1 MKFVDEVEITVKA
14 GNGGSGSASFRREK
28 FIPHGGPDGGD
39 GGRGGDVILV
49 GDQGLNTLVD
59 FRHQRIFEAPKGE
72 SGRGRQQYGKG
83 GQDIVIKV
91 PTGTE
96 VYDLETDEKLAD
108 ITEHEQTLVVAKGG
122 EGGLGNM
129 HFKSSVNR
137 APKQFTSGKPGQ
149 ERTLKLEL
157 KVLADVGLLGF
168 PNAGKS
174 TFVDAVSQA
183 KPKIADYPFTTLYP
197 ALGVVKIDAETS
209 FVVAD
214 IPGLIEGA
222 AEGAG
227 LGIQFLKHLQRT
239 GLLLHLIEL
248 PAYEGM
254 PSPVEQFHQ
263 LNEEL
268 VKFSEQLKD
277 KTRWLVFTKADIT
290 VPEEAQAMAD
300 AYVKEIG
307 WQGPYYVISSVA
319 RQGLDKLNKDIAN
332 YLSDSEADWA
342 D

>member
-1 MKFVDEVEITVKA
+1 MKFVDEVKITVKA

-28 FIPHGGPDGGD
+28 FVAFGGPDGGD
-39 GGRGGDVILV
+39 GGHGGDVILQ

-59 FRHQRIFEAPKGE
+59 FRHKRRFDAQNGE
-72 SGRGRQQYGKG
+72 SGRGRQMYGKG
-83 GQDIVIKV
+83 GDDLIIKV

-96 VYDLETDEKLAD
+96 IYDLETDQKLGD
-108 ITEHEQTLVVAKGG
+108 ITQHDQQLVVAAGG
-122 EGGLGNM
+122 KGGLGNM

-137 APKQFTSGKPGQ
+137 APKQFTSGEPGQ
-149 ERTLKLEL
+149 QRELKLEL

-174 TFVDAVSQA
+174 TFVNAISKA

-197 ALGVVKIDAETS
+197 ALGVVPIDAETS

-214 IPGLIEGA
+214 IPGIIEGA

-239 GLLLHLIEL
+239 GLLLHMIEL

-254 PSPVEQFHQ
+254 SDPVEQYHQ
-263 LNEEL
+263 LSDEL
-268 VKFSEQLKD
+268 VKFSEELQEKQ
-277 KTRWLVFTKADIT
+277 RWLVFTKADVT
-290 VPEEAQAMAD
+290 TQEEAQQLAASYAQQM
-300 AYVKEIG
+300 G
-307 WQGPYYVISSVA
+307 WTDEFYLISSITKT
-319 RQGLDKLNKDIAN
+319 GLDDLIKDIAA
-332 YLSDSEADWA
+332 YLFTDAEEDWS
-342 D
+342 

>member
-1 MKFVDEVEITVKA
+1 MKFVDEVKITVKA

-28 FIPHGGPDGGD
+28 FVAFGGPDGGD
-39 GGRGGDVILV
+39 GGHGGHVILQ

-59 FRHQRIFEAPKGE
+59 FRHKKRFDAKNGE
-72 SGRGRQQYGKG
+72 SGRGRQMYGKG
-83 GQDIVIKV
+83 GDDLIIKV

-96 VYDLETDEKLAD
+96 VYDLETDQKLGD
-108 ITEHEQTLVVAKGG
+108 ITEHEQTLVVANGG
-122 EGGLGNM
+122 KGGLGNM

-137 APKQFTSGKPGQ
+137 APKQFTSGEQGQ
-149 ERTLKLEL
+149 LRELKLEL

-174 TFVDAVSQA
+174 TFVNAISKA

-197 ALGVVKIDAETS
+197 ALGVVPVDAETS

-214 IPGLIEGA
+214 IPGIIEGA

-239 GLLLHLIEL
+239 GLLLHMVEL

-254 PSPVEQFHQ
+254 SDPVEQFNQ
-263 LNEEL
+263 LSEEL
-268 VKFSEQLKD
+268 IKFSEQLKE
-277 KTRWLVFTKADIT
+277 KQRWLVFTKADVTTEHEAQELAKSYAEEIEWTDKFYLISSIT
-290 VPEEAQAMAD
+290 KFGLDDLKNDIAAYLFTEPEE
-300 AYVKEIG
+300 
-307 WQGPYYVISSVA
+307 
-319 RQGLDKLNKDIAN
+319 
-332 YLSDSEADWA
+332 DWS
-342 D
+342 

>member
-39 GGRGGDVILV
+39 GGRGGNVVLI

-59 FRHQRIFEAPKGE
+59 FRHQRIFEAQKGE

-83 GQDIVIKV
+83 GQDIIVKV

-108 ITEHEQTLVVAKGG
+108 ITEHKQTLIVAEGG

-254 PSPVEQFHQ
+254 PNPVEQYHQ
-263 LNEEL
+263 LSDEL
-268 VKFSEQLKD
+268 LKFSEQLKD

-290 VPEEAQAMAD
+290 VPEEAQAMAE

-307 WQGPYYVISSVA
+307 WKGPYYLISSIA
-319 RQGLDKLNKDIAN
+319 RQGLESLTKDIAK
-332 YLSDSEADWA
+332 YLSGPAEDWQG
-342 D
+342 

>member
-1 MKFVDEVEITVKA
+1 MKFVDEVNITVKA

-28 FIPHGGPDGGD
+28 FVAYGGPDGGD
-39 GGRGGDVILV
+39 GGHGGHVILQ

-59 FRHQRIFEAPKGE
+59 FRHKKRFDAPNGE
-72 SGRGRQQYGKG
+72 SGKGRQMYGKG
-83 GQDIVIKV
+83 GDDVIIKV

-96 VYDLETDEKLAD
+96 VYDLETDQKLGD
-108 ITEHEQTLVVAKGG
+108 ITEHNQQLVVAEGG
-122 EGGLGNM
+122 KGGLGNM

-137 APKQFTSGKPGQ
+137 APKQFTQGEPGQ
-149 ERTLKLEL
+149 LREIKLEL

-174 TFVDAVSQA
+174 TFVSAISKA

-197 ALGVVKIDAETS
+197 ALGVVPIDSETS

-214 IPGLIEGA
+214 IPGIIEGA

-239 GLLLHLIEL
+239 GLLLHMIEL

-254 PSPVEQFHQ
+254 SDPVEQYHQ
-263 LNEEL
+263 LTEEL
-268 VKFSEQLKD
+268 KQFSTELED
-277 KTRWLVFTKADIT
+277 KQRWLVFTKADVT
-290 VPEEAQAMAD
+290 TEAD
-300 AYVKEIG
+300 ALEVAAELAKRIG
-307 WQGPYYVISSVA
+307 WKKKYHVISSITKMGVDA
-319 RQGLDKLNKDIAN
+319 LLNDIAD
-332 YLSDSEADWA
+332 YLFSEKDDWL
-342 D
+342 

>member
-1 MKFVDEVEITVKA
+1 MKFVDEVNITVKA

-28 FIPHGGPDGGD
+28 FVAYGGPDGGD
-39 GGRGGDVILV
+39 GGHGGHVILQ

-59 FRHQRIFEAPKGE
+59 FRHKKRFDAPNGE
-72 SGRGRQQYGKG
+72 SGKGRQMYGKG
-83 GQDIVIKV
+83 GNDVIIKV

-96 VYDLETDEKLAD
+96 VYDLETDQKLGD
-108 ITEHEQTLVVAKGG
+108 ITEHNQQLVVAEGG
-122 EGGLGNM
+122 KGGLGNM

-137 APKQFTSGKPGQ
+137 APRQFTQGEPGQ
-149 ERTLKLEL
+149 LREIKLEL

-174 TFVDAVSQA
+174 TFVSAISKA

-197 ALGVVKIDAETS
+197 ALGVVPIDSETS

-214 IPGLIEGA
+214 IPGIIEGA

-239 GLLLHLIEL
+239 GLLLHMIEL

-254 PSPVEQFHQ
+254 SDPVEQFH
-263 LNEEL
+263 LLTEEL
-268 VKFSEQLKD
+268 KQFSTELED
-277 KTRWLVFTKADIT
+277 KQRWLVFTKADVT
-290 VPEEAQAMAD
+290 TEAEALEVAAELAKQ
-300 AYVKEIG
+300 IG
-307 WQGPYYVISSVA
+307 WQEKYHVISSITRMGVDA
-319 RQGLDKLNKDIAN
+319 LLNDIAD
-332 YLSDSEADWA
+332 YLFSEKDDWL
-342 D
+342 

>member
-39 GGRGGDVILV
+39 GGRGGDVVLI

-59 FRHQRIFEAPKGE
+59 FRHQRNFEAPKGE

-83 GQDIVIKV
+83 GQDIIIKV

-108 ITEHEQTLVVAKGG
+108 ITEHKQTLVVAEGG
-122 EGGLGNM
+122 QGGLGNM

-174 TFVDAVSQA
+174 TFVDAISQA

-197 ALGVVKIDAETS
+197 ALGVVKIDTETS

-263 LNEEL
+263 LSEEL
-268 VKFSEQLKD
+268 VKFSEQLED

-290 VPEEAQAMAD
+290 VPQEAKAMAD

-307 WQGPYYVISSVA
+307 WQGPYYVISSIA
-319 RQGLDKLNKDIAN
+319 RQGLENLTKDIAN
-332 YLSDSEADWA
+332 YLTGPPEDWQ